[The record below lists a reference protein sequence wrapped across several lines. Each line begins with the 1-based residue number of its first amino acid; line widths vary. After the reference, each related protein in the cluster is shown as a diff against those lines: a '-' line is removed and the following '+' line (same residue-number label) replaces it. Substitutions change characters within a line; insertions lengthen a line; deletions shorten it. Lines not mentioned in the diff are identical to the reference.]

1 MPHLQR
7 HRIVVEKFNQ
17 VVSVVMC
24 PEMGMVQ

>member
-17 VVSVVMC
+17 VVFVVMC